1 MKNRPIGHLLEIGWE
16 NGHLLRHDRSLKL
29 DSQRFSWACKEALF
43 KIIKR
48 AGEKVHERNDMT
60 VLKSSR

>member
-1 MKNRPIGHLLEIGWE
+1 MGDENPPDRPATLIGWE

-29 DSQRFSWACKEALF
+29 YSQGFSWACKEALF

-48 AGEKVHERNDMT
+48 AGE
-60 VLKSSR
+60 